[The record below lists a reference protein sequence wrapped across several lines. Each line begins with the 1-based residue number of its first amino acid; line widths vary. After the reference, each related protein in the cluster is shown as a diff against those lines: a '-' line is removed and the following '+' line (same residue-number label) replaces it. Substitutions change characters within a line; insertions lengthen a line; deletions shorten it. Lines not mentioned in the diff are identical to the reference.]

1 VWSEHLLVTYVP
13 AAAAQEGAGGMESGG
28 AQAVHAE
35 VPVVEPGPAGPGG
48 VEALAVDGSFS
59 AIELIEEYGLLAL
72 VLGAVLVW
80 LFRRTRTAVENA
92 SFEASVRRRE
102 DSMRKVREMQQ
113 ARYEIDTAEQ
123 RAKLA
128 ELAEKQRQEKLEE
141 MEAMAEGY
149 AHEHPRASMRAIA
162 VALAVALARA
172 CTLTHRA
179 RTRAKAPR
187 REGARLCSHAR
198 KRLALHPWAGGAWLA
213 SDVSA
218 PTVLRLAHASAT
230 NRHVC
235 PRAAQN
241 LCGRA

>member
-1 VWSEHLLVTYVP
+1 
-13 AAAAQEGAGGMESGG
+13 MESGG

-141 MEAMAEGY
+141 MEAMAEG
-149 AHEHPRASMRAIA
+149 
-162 VALAVALARA
+162 
-172 CTLTHRA
+172 
-179 RTRAKAPR
+179 RTAKHKKDQKKGR
-187 REGARLCSHAR
+187 VDTRDFWDNVEGFSH
-198 KRLALHPWAGGAWLA
+198 LNGGGGGGATFK
-213 SDVSA
+213 
-218 PTVLRLAHASAT
+218 PTCR
-230 NRHVC
+230 R
-235 PRAAQN
+235 R
-241 LCGRA
+241 GG